1 MQRKVANETRQDGA
15 AASAARLWA
24 PLARFVS
31 WEGNLGERA
40 EARGPAA
47 HFAYEFIRFGV
58 KQAWACL
65 FGALMLA
72 LLVATFLFYPK
83 GAALARYDF
92 LVIAAVTIQVLMLV
106 FKLETIEEAKVI
118 LIFHVVGTIM
128 EIFKTSVGSWIYPEP
143 SLLRIGGVPFFMDA
157 VVSPM
162 IASFQRSEPGIMVHQ
177 SYGNY
182 SDLVAELDSG
192 QIDLAVTPTGSV
204 DLSAAHHFEPIL
216 PARNVL
222 ACGAGH
228 PLVRKRSL
236 ATEDIV
242 NYPWVAPLPGS
253 PLVLDLHNILLT
265 LGLAEVSVRY
275 AGGSLLSVMNYLAG
289 TDALTI
295 LPLSVAYAFRGES
308 KISIIPLDI
317 PQPERALGIMTRKK
331 PYSNPAGRKFLG
343 HLRREFAELRHVI
356 EKYERTFRW
365 AHGPFMADR
374 DRAASPW

>member
-1 MQRKVANETRQDGA
+1 MKIVEHHLVQLAAVIETGGVTEA
-15 AASAARLWA
+15 AAMLGMTQSAVSRTLSILEKRIGE
-24 PLARFVS
+24 PLFVS
-31 WEGNLGERA
+31 GRRPMQSTALGEQL
-40 EARGPAA
+40 GQQ
-47 HFAYEFIRFGV
+47 G
-58 KQAWACL
+58 KS
-65 FGALMLA
+65 
-72 LLVATFLFYPK
+72 
-83 GAALARYDF
+83 
-92 LVIAAVTIQVLMLV
+92 
-106 FKLETIEEAKVI
+106 I
-118 LIFHVVGTIM
+118 LSSSRKAM
-128 EIFKTSVGSWIYPEP
+128 EIIRSFKSGS
-143 SLLRIGGVPFFMDA
+143 SGRVRIGGVPFFMDA